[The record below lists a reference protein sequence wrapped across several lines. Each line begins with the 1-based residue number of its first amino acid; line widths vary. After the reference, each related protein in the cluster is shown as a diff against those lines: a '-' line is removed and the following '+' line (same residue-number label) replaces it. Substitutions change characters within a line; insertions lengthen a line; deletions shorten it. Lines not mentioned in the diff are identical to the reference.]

1 MIFICSRILLIKTK
15 LLNKMKFNI
24 ERYKELLI
32 KAESSK
38 KTGKAYF
45 EDPEVLELLNYE
57 SKVESQIFWEDKN
70 EYLKLIQKYLD
81 EKISSGNFR
90 CEYLD
95 MIEKSME
102 KTTKILNN
110 LDELSNFWID
120 PEGKNLGS
128 LLSEIHGSCQ
138 CIIEFG
144 IENSGFSEDGFR
156 NLLNKVVLE
165 MKKYDS

>member
-1 MIFICSRILLIKTK
+1 
-15 LLNKMKFNI
+15 MKFNI
-24 ERYKELLI
+24 VRYKELLV

-45 EDPEVLELLNYE
+45 EDPEVLKLLNYE
-57 SKVESQIFWEDKN
+57 SKVESQIFWKDKN
-70 EYLKLIQKYLD
+70 EYLRLIEKYLNK
-81 EKISSGNFR
+81 KISPGDFR

-102 KTTKILNN
+102 KTSKILNN
-110 LDELSNFWID
+110 LDELSHFWID
-120 PEGKNLGS
+120 PEGESLGS
-128 LLSEIHGSCQ
+128 LLSDIHESCQ

-144 IENSGFSEDGFR
+144 IENSGVSEDGFR

-165 MKKYDS
+165 MKKHDIH